1 MESVNNSAATISA
14 NINSIPVLNGTN
26 FKEWKEN
33 VMIVLGCMDL
43 DLALWTEK
51 PAALKDSSTLDEKRE
66 MERWERSNRMSL
78 MIMKRAIPES
88 FRGTMSDEDDAK
100 SFLAELEKRF
110 AKNEKAETSTLL
122 STLVSMK
129 YKGKGNIREYILE
142 MSHIASK
149 LSAPKLI
156 LPEELLVYLVLIS
169 LPSQFNQFK
178 VSYNCIK
185 EKWSLNE
192 LISHC
197 VQEEERIK
205 QDKTESA
212 HLASTSKGSKK
223 MKFKE
228 AANSGP
234 QRKHHKETKEETKE
248 SGCFF
253 CRGTNHKKNDCT
265 KYHAWRA
272 KKGLPELPK
281 TN

>member
-43 DLALWTEK
+43 DLALRTEK
-51 PAALKDSSTLDEKRE
+51 PAPLKDTSTLAEKRE
-66 MERWERSNRMSL
+66 MERWERTNRMSL

-88 FRGTMSDEDDAK
+88 FRGTMSDEADAK
-100 SFLAELEKRF
+100 SFLAELKKCF

-149 LSAPKLI
+149 LSALKLI

-185 EKWSLNE
+185 EKWSLND

-223 MKFKE
+223 RKIKE

-234 QRKHHKETKEETKE
+234 PR
-248 SGCFF
+248 
-253 CRGTNHKKNDCT
+253 
-265 KYHAWRA
+265 
-272 KKGLPELPK
+272 
-281 TN
+281 

>member
-1 MESVNNSAATISA
+1 
-14 NINSIPVLNGTN
+14 
-26 FKEWKEN
+26 
-33 VMIVLGCMDL
+33 
-43 DLALWTEK
+43 
-51 PAALKDSSTLDEKRE
+51 
-66 MERWERSNRMSL
+66 
-78 MIMKRAIPES
+78 
-88 FRGTMSDEDDAK
+88 
-100 SFLAELEKRF
+100 
-110 AKNEKAETSTLL
+110 
-122 STLVSMK
+122 MK

-149 LSAPKLI
+149 LSALKLI

-178 VSYNCIK
+178 VNYNCIK

-223 MKFKE
+223 RKIKE

-234 QRKHHKETKEETKE
+234 PRKHHKETKEETKE
-248 SGCFF
+248 SRCFF
-253 CRGTNHKKNDCT
+253 CKGTNQKKKNCT